1 MLPEDEVLGA
11 VGFTEMVVRPGDTSV
26 AIGIGDLPIIAPS
39 LLINLMEHAAILSLD
54 LYLEPG
60 ETTIPISV
68 EFISLSPAGIGA
80 SLRGTSR
87 VIEIAGK
94 DGFVFDSEHDEYE
107 SDPYHLLNAYYSHS
121 FNKVNLGFYA
131 KNILDE
137 NYADRGF
144 IFGLEPPLYEEKL
157 FKSFAP
163 PREIGMSLTYS
174 F

>member
-1 MLPEDEVLGA
+1 MLPENEVLGA

-80 SLRGTSR
+80 SSRGTSR

-94 DGFVFDSEHDEYE
+94 ELTFECEVYENERQIAAALIKRSAVERVSFLARTAALNLMSE
-107 SDPYHLLNAYYSHS
+107 SP
-121 FNKVNLGFYA
+121 
-131 KNILDE
+131 NI
-137 NYADRGF
+137 
-144 IFGLEPPLYEEKL
+144 
-157 FKSFAP
+157 
-163 PREIGMSLTYS
+163 
-174 F
+174 

>member
-11 VGFTEMVVRPGDTSV
+11 VGFTEMTVRPGDTSV

-80 SLRGTSR
+80 SLRATSR

-94 DGFVFDSEHDEYE
+94 ELTFECEVYE
-107 SDPYHLLNAYYSHS
+107 NDRQIAAALVKRSAVERVSFLARTAALHLIQND
-121 FNKVNLGFYA
+121 KQ
-131 KNILDE
+131 
-137 NYADRGF
+137 F
-144 IFGLEPPLYEEKL
+144 IALLI
-157 FKSFAP
+157 S
-163 PREIGMSLTYS
+163 
-174 F
+174 

>member
-1 MLPEDEVLGA
+1 MLPENEVLGA

-94 DGFVFDSEHDEYE
+94 ELTFECEVYE
-107 SDPYHLLNAYYSHS
+107 NERQIAAALIKRSAVERVSFLARTAALHLIQN
-121 FNKVNLGFYA
+121 
-131 KNILDE
+131 D
-137 NYADRGF
+137 
-144 IFGLEPPLYEEKL
+144 
-157 FKSFAP
+157 KS
-163 PREIGMSLTYS
+163 
-174 F
+174 